1 MNDNLI
7 ENLTTQ
13 ATSFYGPMGKI
24 NALMVSNIEKV
35 AEFQLGAI
43 KSYAELAMK
52 QWKQV
57 AEIRD
62 IESLKDFGSNQ
73 SEVVSE
79 LSQKIVE
86 DMKALGEM
94 GMELKTQVEDIVA
107 EAKNPTEEAKEEP
120 KAKAKPSASAK
131 TETKA

>member
-35 AEFQLGAI
+35 AEFQLGAV

-62 IESLKDFGSNQ
+62 IESLKDFGASQ
-73 SEVVSE
+73 SQVASE

-94 GMELKTQVEDIVA
+94 GMEFKTQVEDIVA
-107 EAKNPTEEAKEEP
+107 EAKNPSEDSKEEAKT
-120 KAKAKPSASAK
+120 KAKPSASAK
-131 TETKA
+131 AETKA

>member
-1 MNDNLI
+1 MTDNLI

-13 ATSFYGPMGKI
+13 ATSFYEPMGKI

-35 AEFQLGAI
+35 AEFQLGAV

-57 AEIRD
+57 TEIRD

-73 SEVVSE
+73 SEIASE

-94 GMELKTQVEDIVA
+94 GMDFKAQVEEIVA
-107 EAKNPTEEAKEEP
+107 EAKAPKEGAQDKSEAEEAK
-120 KAKAKPSASAK
+120 A
-131 TETKA
+131 